1 MFFSVYPDMI
11 INVTSGITDLDKSP
25 VLFVEYDW
33 SGLSARL
40 HPALTA
46 LFFSSNVKTI
56 SRLQLTILT
65 MIEVRNYMYNSYRQ
79 LLLFLF

>member
-1 MFFSVYPDMI
+1 MI

-46 LFFSSNVKTI
+46 LFFSSKAQTI
-56 SRLQLTILT
+56 SCIQLTMLT
-65 MIEVRNYMYNSYRQ
+65 MIVVRNYMFNSYRQ
-79 LLLFLF
+79 IVLLLF